1 MKKLAVFVLCAA
13 VMLSVSACGVSV
25 SVNTPEGSQESGA
38 VNPVI
43 GAEPGRESDGVPAT
57 APGADSQNAPGSAAP
72 ETDPQPDPTPEQS
85 VSAEAK
91 AIAMSMEGQP
101 TSALFDAIGQPQYAD
116 YTTSCMGPGEDG
128 NLYYDGFVVYTYREG
143 GSEVIQYVE

>member
-1 MKKLAVFVLCAA
+1 MKKLAAFVLCAA
-13 VMLSVSACGVSV
+13 VMLSATACGVSV

-38 VNPVI
+38 VDPVT
-43 GAEPGRESDGVPAT
+43 GTEPVRESDGVPAT
-57 APGADSQNAPGSAAP
+57 APGAGPSNGPDSAPGT
-72 ETDPQPDPTPEQS
+72 EPQPDPSSEQS
-85 VSAEAK
+85 VSDDAK

-101 TSALFDAIGQPQYAD
+101 ASALFDAIGQPQSSD

-143 GSEVIQYVE
+143 DSEVIQYVE

>member
-1 MKKLAVFVLCAA
+1 MKKLAVFVLCTA

-25 SVNTPEGSQESGA
+25 SVKTPDGSQESGA

-43 GAEPGRESDGVPAT
+43 GTEPGRESDGVPAT
-57 APGADSQNAPGSAAP
+57 APGAGSQNTPDSAAP
-72 ETDPQPDPTPEQS
+72 ETEPQPGSQTEQP
-85 VSAEAK
+85 VSSEAK
-91 AIAMSMEGQP
+91 DIAMSMEGQS
-101 TSALFDAIGQPQYAD
+101 TSDLFAAIGQPQSAD

-143 GSEVIQYVE
+143 SSEVIQYVE